1 MQGQG
6 LLQLEVEV
14 HRGPEAVR
22 QDEARLEVNQLQKI
36 RNKIK
41 QSLSRKKTKFGYFS
55 SNIDMSKPMPR
66 VRYSV
71 KSPTRRFR

>member
-1 MQGQG
+1 M
-6 LLQLEVEV
+6 
-14 HRGPEAVR
+14 
-22 QDEARLEVNQLQKI
+22 EVNQLQKI

-41 QSLSRKKTKFGYFS
+41 QSVSRKKTKVGDFS

-71 KSPTRRFR
+71 NSPTRRFR